1 MATVSVKGLSPRS
14 TQWKGGFRR
23 LRCPSVSVANMGA

>member
-14 TQWKGGFRR
+14 GGFRR